1 MDNDAYYEK
10 NKRESALE
18 MLDNNEE
25 VCEQDPEHSK
35 KLIERNFPN
44 KKLQGRILEPGGG

>member
-1 MDNDAYYEK
+1 MTNEEYYEK
-10 NKRESALE
+10 KERESDLE
-18 MLDNNEE
+18 MLDNNEA
-25 VCEQDPEHSK
+25 VHNQDPEHSK